1 MIKHNHP
8 VPVEEKITCK
18 TNRDNQ
24 TFMNFTILQGESNF
38 AAKNFHVGDLTLKN
52 IPKMPK
58 GELEVS
64 FTLKMDQKGD
74 LSATA
79 ELKLEDGK
87 ILSSSLTID
96 QRNSSMKDDK
106 IDAIKGREEM
116 MIAHS

>member
-1 MIKHNHP
+1 
-8 VPVEEKITCK
+8 
-18 TNRDNQ
+18 
-24 TFMNFTILQGESNF
+24 
-38 AAKNFHVGDLTLKN
+38 
-52 IPKMPK
+52 MPK

-79 ELKLEDGK
+79 ELKLEDGE

-116 MIAHS
+116 MIAHSENARHRVLMQEEYRVKYLSKEKSYDEMRGEEEFRTMRE